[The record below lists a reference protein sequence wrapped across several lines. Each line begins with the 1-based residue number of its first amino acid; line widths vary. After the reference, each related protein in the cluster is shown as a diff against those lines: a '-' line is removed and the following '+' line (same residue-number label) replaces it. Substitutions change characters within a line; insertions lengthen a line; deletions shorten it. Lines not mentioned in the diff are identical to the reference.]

1 MGTNRIWRTNLQRAL
16 ASVGIPAT
24 SLGHPALKAPKRRPR
39 PRQRRRARTHFGASF
54 YEAARN
60 LQTRPTRLP
69 PTPTTPAP
77 ITRQRPSPL
86 QETPLPGANG
96 SASTTP
102 SDDPPP
108 SQSCGASR
116 NPRASI
122 LPKLS
127 PHWTPTPCPAFPQ
140 QAPSPK
146 ACSPPIARRKDCLQ
160 SAAGTTSRQS
170 SPRRRPQPI
179 EHVRALL
186 RPKPTR
192 PSPSPT
198 LLKRVKTM
206 QRRLQRH
213 PHRPSPSPPPKTSSA
228 TPSTSSSSAAS

>member
-1 MGTNRIWRTNLQRAL
+1 MGLIACAIAEELTCGTDPRVIAVVGTNRIWRTNLQRAL

-24 SLGHPALKAPKRRPR
+24 SLGHPALKAPKATS
-39 PRQRRRARTHFGASF
+39 PRQRRRARTHFGGNF
-54 YEAARN
+54 IEAPRN

-77 ITRQRPSPL
+77 ITRQRLLPL

-127 PHWTPTPCPAFPQ
+127 PHWTPTPCPAR
-140 QAPSPK
+140 PSRNKPLHPK
-146 ACSPPIARRKDCLQ
+146 PAHPLSRGAKTAYKAQRERPADNRHL
-160 SAAGTTSRQS
+160 AGGRSQS
-170 SPRRRPQPI
+170 S
-179 EHVRALL
+179 
-186 RPKPTR
+186 T
-192 PSPSPT
+192 
-198 LLKRVKTM
+198 
-206 QRRLQRH
+206 
-213 PHRPSPSPPPKTSSA
+213 
-228 TPSTSSSSAAS
+228 